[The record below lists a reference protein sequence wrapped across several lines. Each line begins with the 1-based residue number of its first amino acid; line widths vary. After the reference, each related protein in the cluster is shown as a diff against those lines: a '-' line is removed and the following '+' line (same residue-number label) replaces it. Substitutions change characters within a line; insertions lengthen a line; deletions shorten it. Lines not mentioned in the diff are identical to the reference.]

1 MNSDSEEDNLIETS
15 SEDELSS
22 SEDESEDESLESARN
37 WCGVDV
43 SVLTPAQPKF
53 PFTGNPGIKV
63 SLRQSDNPLDY
74 FCLFFDDEVISFIA
88 KETNSFAEEHFSNLE
103 LIPSTRALQWK
114 DVTSEELKRF
124 ISLLILQGIV
134 QKPTEKW
141 FWSKRPILCTPFF
154 GNVMNEKRYSLI
166 MKFLHFQSSNDS
178 EDESPSNNKLK
189 KIGKF
194 HSMLMQ
200 RFQSTYIP
208 KQYISI
214 DESLIGYKG
223 RLGWKQYIPTKR
235 SRFGVKLFQLCE
247 SESGYIWNSIIYT
260 GKGTT
265 FHEDYEDYGV
275 STKSVMTLI
284 HELKNKGYTL
294 TTDNYYTSPELAEI
308 LIKCKTDIYGTLR
321 ANRKGLPPLIKS
333 SKVKKGEVLAFQK
346 GKICLLKWTDKKPIL
361 MLSTLHS
368 TSMVTVES
376 KKSKSSKLKPAVVA
390 DYNNTMGGVDKA
402 DHVCRTTQW
411 REISNEN
418 TTKRFFATYL
428 VKQCGTLL

>member
-15 SEDELSS
+15 SENELSS

-43 SVLTPAQPKF
+43 SVLYPAPPKF

-63 SLRQSDNPLDY
+63 SIRQSDDKLGY
-74 FCLFFDDEVISFIA
+74 FCLFFDGEVISFIA
-88 KETNSFAEEHFSNLE
+88 KETNSFAEEHFANFE
-103 LIPSTRALQWK
+103 LTPSTGDLQWK

-124 ISLLILQGIV
+124 ISLLIIQGIV

-154 GNVMNEKRYSLI
+154 GNVMNEKRYSLV
-166 MKFLHFQSSNDS
+166 MKFLHFQS
-178 EDESPSNNKLK
+178 
-189 KIGKF
+189 
-194 HSMLMQ
+194 
-200 RFQSTYIP
+200 R
-208 KQYISI
+208 
-214 DESLIGYKG
+214 
-223 RLGWKQYIPTKR
+223 
-235 SRFGVKLFQLCE
+235 
-247 SESGYIWNSIIYT
+247 
-260 GKGTT
+260 KGTT
-265 FHEDYEDYGV
+265 FHEDYEHYGV
-275 STKSVMTLI
+275 STKSAMTFI
-284 HELKNKGYTL
+284 HELKNKVYTL
-294 TTDNYYTSPELAEI
+294 ATDNYYTSPELAEI

-346 GKICLLKWTDKKPIL
+346 GKICLLKWTDKKPVL

-368 TSMVTVES
+368 ISMVTVES

-402 DHVCRTTQW
+402 DQCLSYYPVARNQQRKYYKNIFC
-411 REISNEN
+411 
-418 TTKRFFATYL
+418 YL
-428 VKQCGTLL
+428 AKQCGTLL